1 MSFVKLENVGKT
13 YGPISV
19 LKDLNLRVDKHEVVC
34 LIGPSGC
41 GKSTMLRCINGLES
55 IQAGSIFVGDLEVS
69 SPIVDIN
76 AVRRRVGMVFQHFNL
91 FPHMTAIENVMV
103 AQLRVLGRDKR
114 AARDM
119 AFELLSRV
127 GLSKKIDK
135 YPEALSGGEQQR
147 VAIARTLAMSPQALL
162 LDEITS
168 ALDPEL
174 VGEVLEIVRELANEG
189 MTMLL
194 ATHEMSFAREVAT
207 RVCFVAEGGI
217 YEEGP
222 AEKILS
228 NPDRPKTQAFL
239 RRLVES
245 HRL

>member
-13 YGPISV
+13 YGSISV

-69 SPIVDIN
+69 SPIVDMN

-174 VGEVLEIVRELANEG
+174 VGDGSGRSCRHRRHR
-189 MTMLL
+189 TDR
-194 ATHEMSFAREVAT
+194 SFHPSRT
-207 RVCFVAEGGI
+207 G
-217 YEEGP
+217 
-222 AEKILS
+222 
-228 NPDRPKTQAFL
+228 
-239 RRLVES
+239 
-245 HRL
+245 